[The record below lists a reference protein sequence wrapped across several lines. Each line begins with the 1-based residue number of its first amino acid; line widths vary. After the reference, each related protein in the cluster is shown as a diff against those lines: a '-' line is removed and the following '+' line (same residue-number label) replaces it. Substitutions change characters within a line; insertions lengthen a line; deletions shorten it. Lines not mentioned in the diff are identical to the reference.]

1 MFNIVINLI
10 YHSKIL
16 LNPSLFEGWSTTV
29 EEGKVFNKKM
39 ILSSNRVNTKMKDL
53 GYDPIIE
60 DIDNDSVI
68 KMRWFDNLS
77 GGKQHSDFFAT
88 RVTNYAKGVQ
98 KWDAESI
105 F

>member
-1 MFNIVINLI
+1 MGDLEGCAQYDLINFI
-10 YHSKIL
+10 KH
-16 LNPSLFEGWSTTV
+16 
-29 EEGKVFNKKM
+29 
-39 ILSSNRVNTKMKDL
+39 RVNTKMKDL
-53 GYDPIIE
+53 GYEPIIE
-60 DIDNDSVI
+60 DIDEDSVV

-98 KWDAESI
+98 KWDVESV

>member
-1 MFNIVINLI
+1 
-10 YHSKIL
+10 
-16 LNPSLFEGWSTTV
+16 
-29 EEGKVFNKKM
+29 
-39 ILSSNRVNTKMKDL
+39 MKDL

-88 RVTNYAKGVQ
+88 RVTNYSKGVQ
-98 KWDAESI
+98 KWDVESV